1 MDRPAGTVRSGDGL
15 RLLVAAFGDPGHSF
29 PAIALARELRRRGHE
44 VLVETWEHW
53 RDAVEGEGLGF
64 TAAQEYTV
72 YPPPGPDTPDG
83 QTAAAAARSLARLMD
98 GYRPDLV
105 VSDILTLAPTLAAE
119 VAGVPHA
126 TLIPHVYPVQR
137 VGMPM
142 YSIGMRPPRTAVGR
156 LGWRATGPLLAMGLR
171 RGRDELNEIR
181 ARLGLGP
188 LDRFHGGISELLA
201 VVGTFPQLEYPR
213 EWPEQ
218 IHVTGPLF
226 FELPADPVQVPAG
239 DGPLVVVAPSTS
251 QDPECELLRVALEAL
266 AGEPVRVLATTNRHR
281 PEVPIEVPGNAM
293 LVDWMPYTQVMPAAD
308 VVICHGG
315 HGTVA
320 RALSVGAPLLVC
332 PAVGD
337 MAENAAR
344 VAWSGTGLSLPRRL
358 LSRRGIRVATR
369 RLLGEE
375 RFREKA
381 REVAA
386 WSEKQDGAVAAADL
400 LEEAARKRRA
410 GSRRLESSRPN

>member
-1 MDRPAGTVRSGDGL
+1 L
-15 RLLVAAFGDPGHSF
+15 RMLVAAFGDPGHSF

-44 VLVETWEHW
+44 VMVETWEHW

-72 YPPPGPDTPDG
+72 YPPPGPDTPNG
-83 QTAAAAARSLARLMD
+83 QTAAAAARALARLMD

-201 VVGTFPQLEYPR
+201 VVATFPQLEYPR
-213 EWPEQ
+213 EWPE
-218 IHVTGPLF
+218 HVRVTGPLF
-226 FELPADPVQVPAG
+226 FELAAEEVEIPEG

-251 QDPECELLRVALEAL
+251 QDPECELVRVVLEAL
-266 AGEPVRVLATTNRHR
+266 ADQPVRVLATTNRHR
-281 PEVPIEVPGNAM
+281 PEVPIEVPGNAV

-320 RALSVGAPLLVC
+320 RALSFGTPLLVC

-358 LSRRGIRVATR
+358 LSRRGIRVASR
-369 RLLGEE
+369 RLLGEG
-375 RFREKA
+375 RFRA
-381 REVAA
+381 RARKVAA
-386 WSEKQDGAVAAADL
+386 WSAEHDGAVAAADL
-400 LEEAARKRRA
+400 VEDAARNAR
-410 GSRRLESSRPN
+410 SRLSPARVNPS